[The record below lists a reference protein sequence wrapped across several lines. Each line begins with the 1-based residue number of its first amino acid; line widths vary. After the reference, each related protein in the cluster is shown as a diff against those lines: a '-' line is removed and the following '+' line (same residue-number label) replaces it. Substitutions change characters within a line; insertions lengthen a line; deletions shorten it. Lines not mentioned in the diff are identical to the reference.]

1 MQAELVSPPAAE
13 QLHKSLSSRHVSMIA
28 FGGIIGAGLFVGS
41 GASIATAGPAIVV
54 SYLLAGAII
63 FLVMRMLSEMASS
76 HPGLGSFTEY
86 ARVGLGG
93 WAGFTTGWLY
103 WFFWVIVVGI
113 EAIAGAGIIRQWID
127 LPVWAVSGALV
138 IIMTAVNL
146 MSARSFGEFEFW
158 FASIKVSAIIGFILI
173 AAGSLGVIHPAPGHH
188 SFENLYLYG
197 GFAPKGWVAVLAG
210 VTSVIFAL
218 CGAEIATIAA
228 AESKEPDKAVAKLTN
243 SVVARILLFY
253 VVSLFLIVT
262 VMPWT
267 EVKPGIS
274 PFAMAL
280 SRIGIP
286 AAAQIM
292 NLVVLTAVL
301 SCLNSGLYVS
311 SRVLFTLAGR
321 GEAPRALV
329 KLGTRT
335 RVPTWAI
342 ILGSLVGFGAVISSV
357 FAPDT
362 IFAFLLNASGAT
374 MLMIYLIMAF
384 AQITLRNRMKKAGTP
399 AAIKMWLFP
408 WLSYLTIVAVSVVLI
423 AMAFIS
429 DLAIQL
435 YTSILSFAV
444 TLGCYYV
451 FRKRMTPAPSVAA
464 LADALPE
471 TPLQDP

>member
-1 MQAELVSPPAAE
+1 MHGEEASPPAE
-13 QLHKSLSSRHVSMIA
+13 GHLNRSLSSRHVSMIA

-41 GASIATAGPAIVV
+41 GASIATAGPAIVI
-54 SYLLAGAII
+54 SYLAAGAII
-63 FLVMRMLSEMASS
+63 FMVMRMLSEMASS

-86 ARVGLGG
+86 ARVGLGD

-113 EAIAGAGIIRQWID
+113 EAIAGAGIVRQWID
-127 LPVWAVSGALV
+127 LPVWAVSGGLLIV
-138 IIMTAVNL
+138 MTAVNL

-158 FASIKVSAIIGFILI
+158 FASIKVSAIIAFIII
-173 AAGSLGVIHPAPGHH
+173 AASSLGFHPPVPGHA
-188 SFENLYLYG
+188 FANLYVHG

-228 AESKEPDKAVAKLTN
+228 AESKEPDRAVARLTN

-292 NLVVLTAVL
+292 NMVVLTAVL

-311 SRVLFTLAGR
+311 SRVLFTLGNR
-321 GEAPRALV
+321 GEAPLALIR
-329 KLGTRT
+329 LGRT
-335 RVPTWAI
+335 KVPTWAI
-342 ILGSLVGFGAVISSV
+342 LLGTLVGFSAVISSV

-362 IFAFLLNASGAT
+362 VFAFLLNASGAT

-384 AQITLRNRMKKAGTP
+384 AQITLRRRLEKAGTSAP
-399 AAIKMWLFP
+399 IRMWLFP
-408 WLSYLTIVAVSVVLI
+408 GLSYLTIVAISAVLI
-423 AMAFIS
+423 AMAFIA

-435 YTSILSFAV
+435 YTSLFSFAV
-444 TLGCYYV
+444 VLACYGL
-451 FRKRMTPAPSVAA
+451 FRKRMTPPSRTVTFPST
-464 LADALPE
+464 LPDAS
-471 TPLQDP
+471 LQDP

>member
-1 MQAELVSPPAAE
+1 LAPATE
-13 QLHKSLSSRHVSMIA
+13 HLQKSLSSRHVSMIA

-41 GASIATAGPAIVV
+41 GASIATAGPAIVI
-54 SYLLAGAII
+54 SYMIAGAII
-63 FLVMRMLSEMASS
+63 FMVMRMLSEMASS

-86 ARVGLGG
+86 ARVGLGD

-113 EAIAGAGIIRQWID
+113 EAIAGAGIIRQYID
-127 LPVWAVSGALV
+127 LPLWAVAGGLV

-158 FASIKVSAIIGFILI
+158 FASVKVAAIIGFIVI
-173 AAGSLGVIHPAPGHH
+173 AAGSLGLHPPVQGHP
-188 SFENLYLYG
+188 FGNLYMHG
-197 GFAPKGWVAVLAG
+197 GFAPKGWVAVMAG

-228 AESKEPDKAVAKLTN
+228 AESKEPDRAVARLTN

-253 VVSLFLIVT
+253 VGSLFLIVA
-262 VMPWT
+262 VMPWD
-267 EVKPGIS
+267 EFKPGIS
-274 PFAMAL
+274 PFATVLA
-280 SRIGIP
+280 RIGIP

-311 SRVLFTLAGR
+311 SRVLYSLGLK
-321 GEAPRALV
+321 GECPLPLI
-329 KLGTRT
+329 KLGRSG
-335 RVPTWAI
+335 VPTGS
-342 ILGSLVGFGAVISSV
+342 ILLGALIGFGASLSSI

-374 MLMIYLIMAF
+374 MLMIYLIMAG
-384 AQITLRNRMKKAGTP
+384 AQIALRRRLDKQPLADR
-399 AAIKMWLFP
+399 AVIKMWFFP
-408 WLSYLTIVAVSVVLI
+408 WLSYITIAAVTAVLV

-444 TLGCYYV
+444 TLGCFFL
-451 FRKRMTPAPSVAA
+451 FRKKMVPPFG
-464 LADALPE
+464 ALPAAAV
-471 TPLQDP
+471 PDIPVQDP